1 LFHETQFVKCYQWC
15 FLQYLPAMALLPL
28 LLHVLGL
35 VVHPV
40 LGDSQGPGAVLRLV
54 LHLRDVLGLYP
65 LLYPC
70 LVGCLSDGLVLSV
83 HLLSVFSLLLN
94 LSPRDELSLD
104 TLLDL
109 SPVRGFGLGDILS
122 LDSFPDPISDLGSSN
137 NVVDNA
143 GLCDELGVDLCVDP
157 LLHLGANLRPVES
170 GGDEAL
176 LHHRLCHWNLFVLYL
191 RPVYRPI
198 LALLLWRL
206 VA

>member
-1 LFHETQFVKCYQWC
+1 
-15 FLQYLPAMALLPL
+15 MALLPL

-104 TLLDL
+104 
-109 SPVRGFGLGDILS
+109 S
-122 LDSFPDPISDLGSSN
+122 LPDPISDLGSSN

-143 GLCDELGVDLCVDP
+143 GLCDELGVDL
-157 LLHLGANLRPVES
+157 
-170 GGDEAL
+170 
-176 LHHRLCHWNLFVLYL
+176 
-191 RPVYRPI
+191 
-198 LALLLWRL
+198 
-206 VA
+206 